1 MVKAKK
7 FFKHAYQI
15 HFASIQSAVTN
26 FSLHKIVYGT
36 YKYMYNKSTNSESI
50 LHFFEYMQKFLNAL

>member
-1 MVKAKK
+1 MLIK
-7 FFKHAYQI
+7 FILQVFK
-15 HFASIQSAVTN
+15 SVVTN
-26 FSLHKIVYGT
+26 FSLQKIVYGT